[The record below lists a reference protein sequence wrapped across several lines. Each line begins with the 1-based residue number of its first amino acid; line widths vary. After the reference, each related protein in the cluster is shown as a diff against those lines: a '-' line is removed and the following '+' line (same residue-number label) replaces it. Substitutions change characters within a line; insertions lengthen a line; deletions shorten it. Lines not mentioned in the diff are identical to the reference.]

1 MPRKQRPILAS
12 LVVVVALAACG
23 GGGGDGGADT
33 ANPASYDAAYD
44 ICAGGLEQTADLYA
58 VPVNREA
65 VTKIVAEQVS
75 GGQPQ
80 DADAA
85 VQGCGDALDGKPRR
99 SR

>member
-1 MPRKQRPILAS
+1 MRRSATIL
-12 LVVVVALAACG
+12 LLLALSGC
-23 GGGGDGGADT
+23 GGGDGGGGAQT

-58 VPVNREA
+58 VPAEREA

-85 VQGCGDALDGKPRR
+85 VRGCEDALDGKPRPEG
-99 SR
+99 